1 MSQHPEFAN
10 EQAYLQWAYECL
22 ESMRDAARL
31 LQYSVETGP
40 GGTHQA
46 RFERD
51 VVEDRA
57 MDRLARLQIGG
68 ESLLFG
74 RIDRIGDDGPGT
86 GERFYIGRL
95 PVSDKEQN
103 AVVVDWRAPMA
114 ESFYRATGADP
125 LGLERRRHFATEA
138 ERLVGIDDEVF
149 SLARLEHESG
159 EGLVGTGALLSA
171 LGRARR
177 GQMRDIVA
185 TIQREQDEIIRS
197 PLPGA
202 LVVQGGPGTGKTA
215 VALHRTAYLLYS
227 HRFPLERQG
236 VLVVGPSR
244 LFIRYI
250 GRVLPALGEHAVEL
264 ASIDDLV
271 ADVAVRATESH
282 ETARVKGD
290 VRMAAL
296 IRRAVLTRQRAP
308 REPVRIRFG
317 VTELIVSVEELNDIL
332 QTVKRAHRV
341 HNAARKQLQT
351 LFCDRLAERYREALA
366 RFDRDT
372 ITFDRAS
379 IVSQLKRNDDV
390 RAILDRMWPWLTPTV
405 LLRDLFGAPALIKVA
420 ARDTLSEAEQRALVR
435 PRGELIE
442 DVCWTSADIALLDEA
457 STFLGALPPNA
468 HVAGSLP
475 VPAVVPGQH
484 RGVRANDPHEEGI
497 RTYGHL
503 VVDEAQDLSPM
514 QLRMLGRRSL
524 NGSMTVVGD
533 IGQATGM
540 WAPKSWDEVLAH
552 LPVKRTRLVELT
564 VGYRAPAEVM
574 DLAARVL
581 AVAAPD
587 LSVPR
592 SVRTQGSPPVF
603 VFAEPE
609 EPLAVAVGRALRDL
623 KADLGDGTVG
633 VLCPSDLVG
642 PVSEE
647 LIRQGIELDPNG
659 SMGDGIGVLPVASA
673 KGLEFDGVVVVE
685 PARIVREAAQGL
697 RSLYV
702 AITRTT
708 RLLSIVSSE
717 PLPDVLVAPTPA
729 DANSDADANADANSD
744 ADVNA

>member
-1 MSQHPEFAN
+1 MSQHPEFAA
-10 EQAYLQWAYECL
+10 EQAYLLWAYECL
-22 ESMRDAARL
+22 EGMRGAARL
-31 LQYSVETGP
+31 LQYSIETGA

-57 MDRLARLQIGG
+57 MERLARLQIGG

-74 RIDRIGDDGPGT
+74 RIDRIGTDGPGS
-86 GERFYIGRL
+86 GEKFYIGRL

-103 AVVVDWRAPMA
+103 AVIVDWRAPMA
-114 ESFYRATGADP
+114 ESFYRATGAEN

-138 ERLVGIDDEVF
+138 EHLVGIDDEVF
-149 SLARLEHESG
+149 SLERLEHESG
-159 EGLVGTGALLSA
+159 IDLVGTGALLSA

-185 TIQREQDEIIRS
+185 TIQREQDEIIRFG
-197 PLPGA
+197 LPGA

-271 ADVAVRATESH
+271 ADVAVRAIDSH
-282 ETARVKGD
+282 ETSRVKGD
-290 VRMAAL
+290 ARMAKV
-296 IRRAVLTRQRAP
+296 IRRAVLTRQRVP
-308 REPVRIRFG
+308 REALRIRFG
-317 VTELIVSVEELNDIL
+317 VTELVLSTDELAEVV
-332 QTVKRAHRV
+332 QTIKRAHRV
-341 HNAARKQLQT
+341 HNAARKHLQSII
-351 LFCDRLAERYREALA
+351 CDRLAERYREALA
-366 RFDRDT
+366 RFDRDG

-379 IVSQLKRNDDV
+379 IVSQLKRNDEV
-390 RAILDRMWPWLTPTV
+390 RTALDRMWPLLSPTV
-405 LLRDLFGAPALIKVA
+405 LLRDLFGAPALIKAA
-420 ARDTLSEAEQRALVR
+420 ARDILSEAEQKALAR
-435 PRGELIE
+435 PRGESIE
-442 DVCWTSADIALLDEA
+442 DVRWTSADIALLDEA
-457 STFLGALPPNA
+457 AIYLGALPARA
-468 HVAGSLP
+468 HVPGG
-475 VPAVVPGQH
+475 VVAPSEIPGQH
-484 RGVRANDPHEEGI
+484 RGLRANDPHEEGI

-524 NGSMTVVGD
+524 NGSMTIVGD

-552 LPVKRTRLVELT
+552 LPVKRSRTVELT
-564 VGYRAPAEVM
+564 VGYRAPSEVM

-587 LSVPR
+587 LAVPR
-592 SVRTQGSPPVF
+592 SVRTQGVAPAF
-603 VFAEPE
+603 VFAAPE
-609 EPLAVAVGRALRDL
+609 ESLASAVARALLSL

-633 VLCPSDLVG
+633 ILCPTSLVSTISDDLG
-642 PVSEE
+642 E
-647 LIRQGIELDPNG
+647 RGIELDPNG
-659 SMGDGIGVLPVASA
+659 SMGDGMSVLAVSSA

-685 PARIVREAAQGL
+685 PSVIVEEAAQGL

-708 RLLSIVSSE
+708 RLLAIVASE
-717 PLPDVLVAPTPA
+717 PLPEVLSSAAMRGPV
-729 DANSDADANADANSD
+729 DA
-744 ADVNA
+744 VFGR

>member
-1 MSQHPEFAN
+1 MSQHPEFAA
-10 EQAYLQWAYECL
+10 EQAYLLWAYECL
-22 ESMRDAARL
+22 EGMRDAARQ
-31 LQYSVETGP
+31 LQYSIETGA

-74 RIDRIGDDGPGT
+74 RIDRTGPDGPGT

-103 AVVVDWRAPMA
+103 AVIVDWRAPMA
-114 ESFYRATGADP
+114 ESFYRATGAET

-138 ERLVGIDDEVF
+138 EHLVGIDDEVF
-149 SLARLEHESG
+149 SLERLEHDSG
-159 EGLVGTGALLSA
+159 IDLVGTGALLSA

-197 PLPGA
+197 GLPGA
-202 LVVQGGPGTGKTA
+202 VVVQGGPGTGKTA

-271 ADVAVRATESH
+271 ADVAVRAVDSH
-282 ETARVKGD
+282 ATARVKGD
-290 VRMAAL
+290 ARMAKV
-296 IRRAVLTRQRAP
+296 IRRAVLTRQRVP
-308 REPVRIRFG
+308 REAVRVRFG
-317 VTELIVSVEELNDIL
+317 VTELVLSTDELNEIV
-332 QTVKRAHRV
+332 QTVKQAHRV
-341 HNAARKQLQT
+341 HNAARKQLQSIV
-351 LFCDRLAERYREALA
+351 CDRLAERYREALA
-366 RFDRDT
+366 RFDRDG

-390 RAILDRMWPWLTPTV
+390 RTALDRMWPLLSPTV
-405 LLRDLFGAPALIKVA
+405 LLRDLFGAPALIRAA
-420 ARDTLSEAEQRALVR
+420 ARDILTEPEQQALVR
-435 PRGELIE
+435 PRGQSLD
-442 DVCWTSADIALLDEA
+442 DVLWTSADIALLDEA
-457 STFLGALPPNA
+457 AIYLGPLPARA
-468 HVAGSLP
+468 HVAGGS
-475 VPAVVPGQH
+475 VPSQELPGQH
-484 RGVRANDPHEEGI
+484 RGLKANDPHDEGI

-524 NGSMTVVGD
+524 NGSMTIVGD

-552 LPVKRTRLVELT
+552 LPVKRSRTVELT
-564 VGYRAPAEVM
+564 VGYRAPSEVM
-574 DLAARVL
+574 ELAARVL
-581 AVAAPD
+581 AEAAPD
-587 LSVPR
+587 LAVPR
-592 SVRTQGSPPVF
+592 SVRTQGVSPAF
-603 VFAEPE
+603 VFSESN
-609 EPLAVAVGRALRDL
+609 EPLTGAVARALQNL

-633 VLCPSDLVG
+633 ILCPTTLVSTISQDLL
-642 PVSEE
+642 S
-647 LIRQGIELDPNG
+647 RGIELDPNG
-659 SMGDGIGVLPVASA
+659 SMGDGMSVLAVSSA

-685 PARIVREAAQGL
+685 PSVIVEEAAQGL

-708 RLLSIVSSE
+708 RLLAIVASK
-717 PLPDVLVAPTPA
+717 PLPEVLASAVADRPV
-729 DANSDADANADANSD
+729 DAIFGQ
-744 ADVNA
+744 

>member
-1 MSQHPEFAN
+1 MSQHPEFAA
-10 EQAYLQWAYECL
+10 EQAYLNWAYECL
-22 ESMRDAARL
+22 ETMRSAARV
-31 LQYSVETGP
+31 LQYSIETGP

-57 MDRLARLQIGG
+57 MDRLSKLQIGG
-68 ESLLFG
+68 ESLMFG
-74 RIDRIGDDGPGT
+74 RIDCLGDGGPGS

-95 PVSDKEQN
+95 PVSDREQN
-103 AVVVDWRAPMA
+103 PVIVDWRAPMA
-114 ESFYRATGADP
+114 EAFYRATGADP

-138 ERLVGIDDEVF
+138 DRLVGVDDEVF
-149 SLARLEHESG
+149 SLARLEHDNG
-159 EGLVGTGALLSA
+159 LDLVGTGALLSA

-197 PLPGA
+197 ELAGA

-227 HRFPLERQG
+227 HRFPLDRQG

-271 ADVAVRATESH
+271 ADVAVQALDSH

-290 VRMAAL
+290 IRMAQI
-296 IRRAVLTRQRAP
+296 IRRAVLTRQRVP
-308 REPVRIRFG
+308 REPLKVQFG
-317 VTELIVSVEELNDIL
+317 VTELTLPVEELAEIV

-341 HNAARKQLQT
+341 HNASRKQLQT
-351 LFCDRLAERYREALA
+351 LLCDRLADRYREALA
-366 RFDRDT
+366 RFDRADL
-372 ITFDRAS
+372 TFDRAS
-379 IVSQLKRNDDV
+379 IVSQLKRNDEV
-390 RAILDRMWPWLTPTV
+390 RAAIDRIWPWLTPTV
-405 LLRDLFGAPALIKVA
+405 LLRDLYGAPALIKAA
-420 ARDTLSEAEQRALVR
+420 ARDQLTEAEQKALVR
-435 PRGELIE
+435 PRGALLE
-442 DVCWTSADIALLDEA
+442 DVRWTSADIALLDEA
-457 STFLGALPPNA
+457 AIYLGALPPNA
-468 HVAGSLP
+468 HVPGSAMQQ
-475 VPAVVPGQH
+475 PAVPGQH
-484 RGVRANDPHEEGI
+484 RGVKANDPHEEGI

-524 NGSMTVVGD
+524 NGSMTIVGD

-552 LPVKRTRLVELT
+552 LPIKRSRQTELT
-564 VGYRAPAEVM
+564 VGYRAPTEVM
-574 DLAARVL
+574 ELAARVL
-581 AVAAPD
+581 AVAAPE
-587 LSVPR
+587 LSVPK
-592 SVRTQGSPPVF
+592 SVRSQGEEPVF
-603 VFAEPE
+603 VATAPE
-609 EPLAVAVGRALRDL
+609 EPLVVAVARALVDL
-623 KADLGDGTVG
+623 KARLGDGTVG
-633 VLCPSDLVG
+633 VLCPSALVE

-647 LIRQGIELDPNG
+647 LTRQGIPLDPNG
-659 SMGDGIGVLPVASA
+659 SMGDGIGVLAIGTA
-673 KGLEFDGVVVVE
+673 KGLEFDGVIVVE
-685 PARIVREAAQGL
+685 PAHMIREAAQGL

-717 PLPDVLVAPTPA
+717 PLPDVLAPI
-729 DANSDADANADANSD
+729 SLGER
-744 ADVNA
+744 

>member
-1 MSQHPEFAN
+1 MSQHPEFAA
-10 EQAYLQWAYECL
+10 EQAYLLWAYECL
-22 ESMRDAARL
+22 EGMRDAARL
-31 LQYSVETGP
+31 LQYSIETGA

-57 MDRLARLQIGG
+57 MERLARLQIGG

-86 GERFYIGRL
+86 GETFYIGRL

-103 AVVVDWRAPMA
+103 AVIVDWRAPMA
-114 ESFYRATGADP
+114 ESFYRATGAENF
-125 LGLERRRHFATEA
+125 GLERRRHFATEA
-138 ERLVGIDDEVF
+138 EHLVGIDDEVF
-149 SLARLEHESG
+149 SLERLEHDSG
-159 EGLVGTGALLSA
+159 IDLVGTGALLSA

-197 PLPGA
+197 GLPGA

-271 ADVAVRATESH
+271 ADVAVRAVDSH
-282 ETARVKGD
+282 ETSRVKGD
-290 VRMAAL
+290 ARMAKV
-296 IRRAVLTRQRAP
+296 IRRAVLTRQRVP
-308 REPVRIRFG
+308 REAVRVRFG
-317 VTELIVSVEELNDIL
+317 VTELVLSTDELNEII

-341 HNAARKQLQT
+341 HNAARKQLQSIV
-351 LFCDRLAERYREALA
+351 CDRLAERYREALA
-366 RFDRDT
+366 RFDRDG

-379 IVSQLKRNDDV
+379 IVSQLKRNEEV
-390 RAILDRMWPWLTPTV
+390 RTALDRMWPLLSPTV
-405 LLRDLFGAPALIKVA
+405 LLRDLFGAPALIKAA
-420 ARDTLSEAEQRALVR
+420 ARDILSDAEQKVLVR
-435 PRGELIE
+435 ARGETLE
-442 DVCWTSADIALLDEA
+442 DVHWTSADIALLDEA
-457 STFLGALPPNA
+457 AIYLGPLPARA
-468 HVAGSLP
+468 HVPGGVIAPSEI
-475 VPAVVPGQH
+475 PGQH
-484 RGVRANDPHEEGI
+484 RGLKANDPHEEGI

-524 NGSMTVVGD
+524 NGSMTIVGD

-552 LPVKRTRLVELT
+552 LPVKRTRMVELT
-564 VGYRAPAEVM
+564 VGYRAPSEVM

-587 LSVPR
+587 LAVPR
-592 SVRTQGSPPVF
+592 SVRTQGVPPVF
-603 VFAEPE
+603 VFAETGE
-609 EPLAVAVGRALRDL
+609 SLAGAVARALVAL

-633 VLCPSDLVG
+633 ILCPSSLVSTISDDLLARGV
-642 PVSEE
+642 
-647 LIRQGIELDPNG
+647 ELDPNG
-659 SMGDGIGVLPVASA
+659 SMGDGMSVLAVTSA

-685 PARIVREAAQGL
+685 PAAIVAEAAQGL

-708 RLLSIVSSE
+708 RLLAIVASE
-717 PLPDVLVAPTPA
+717 PLPDVLASAEA
-729 DANSDADANADANSD
+729 DGPVDA
-744 ADVNA
+744 VYGR

>member
-1 MSQHPEFAN
+1 MSQHPEFAA
-10 EQAYLQWAYECL
+10 EQAYLLWAYECL
-22 ESMRDAARL
+22 EGMRDAARK
-31 LQYSVETGP
+31 LQYSIETGA

-57 MDRLARLQIGG
+57 MERLARLQIGG

-74 RIDRIGDDGPGT
+74 RIDRTSPDGPGT

-95 PVSDKEQN
+95 PVSDTEQN
-103 AVVVDWRAPMA
+103 AVIVDWRAPMA
-114 ESFYRATGADP
+114 ESFYRATGAER

-138 ERLVGIDDEVF
+138 EHLVGIDDEVF
-149 SLARLEHESG
+149 SLERLEHDSG
-159 EGLVGTGALLSA
+159 LDLVGTGALLSA

-197 PLPGA
+197 GLPGA
-202 LVVQGGPGTGKTA
+202 VVVQGGPGTGKTA

-271 ADVAVRATESH
+271 ADVAVRSVDSH
-282 ETARVKGD
+282 ATARVKGD
-290 VRMAAL
+290 ARMAKV
-296 IRRAVLTRQRAP
+296 IRRAVLTRQRVP
-308 REPVRIRFG
+308 REAVRVRFG
-317 VTELIVSVEELNDIL
+317 VTELVLSTEELSEIVH
-332 QTVKRAHRV
+332 TVKRAHRV
-341 HNAARKQLQT
+341 HNAARKQLQSIV
-351 LFCDRLAERYREALA
+351 CDRLAERYREALA
-366 RFDRDT
+366 RFDRDG

-379 IVSQLKRNDDV
+379 IVSQLKRNDEV
-390 RAILDRMWPWLTPTV
+390 RTALDRMWPLLSPTV
-405 LLRDLFGAPALIKVA
+405 LLRDLFGAPALIKAA
-420 ARDTLSEAEQRALVR
+420 ARDILTETEQQALVR
-435 PRGELIE
+435 PRGESLE
-442 DVCWTSADIALLDEA
+442 DVRWTSADIALLDEA
-457 STFLGALPPNA
+457 AIYLGPLPARA
-468 HVAGSLP
+468 HVPGG
-475 VPAVVPGQH
+475 VVAPSEIPGQH
-484 RGVRANDPHEEGI
+484 RGLKANDPHEEGI

-524 NGSMTVVGD
+524 NGSMTIVGD

-552 LPVKRTRLVELT
+552 LPVKRSRTVELT
-564 VGYRAPAEVM
+564 VGYRAPSEVM

-581 AVAAPD
+581 AEAAPD
-587 LSVPR
+587 LAVPR
-592 SVRTQGSPPVF
+592 SVRTQGASPVF
-603 VFAEPE
+603 VFASPE
-609 EPLAVAVGRALRDL
+609 ETLAAAVARALLAL

-633 VLCPSDLVG
+633 ILCPTSLVSTISEDL
-642 PVSEE
+642 
-647 LIRQGIELDPNG
+647 LARGIELDPNG
-659 SMGDGIGVLPVASA
+659 SMGDGMSVLAVSSA

-685 PARIVREAAQGL
+685 PSVIVDEAAQGL

-708 RLLSIVSSE
+708 RLLAIVASK
-717 PLPDVLVAPTPA
+717 PLPDVLTAATA
-729 DANSDADANADANSD
+729 DP
-744 ADVNA
+744 VEIVFGK

>member
-1 MSQHPEFAN
+1 MSQHPEFAA
-10 EQAYLQWAYECL
+10 EQAYLLWAYECL
-22 ESMRDAARL
+22 EGMRVAARQ
-31 LQYSVETGP
+31 LQYSIETGA

-57 MDRLARLQIGG
+57 MERLARLQIGG

-74 RIDRIGDDGPGT
+74 RIDRASPDGPGT

-103 AVVVDWRAPMA
+103 AVIVDWRAPMA
-114 ESFYRATGADP
+114 ESFYRATGAAT

-138 ERLVGIDDEVF
+138 EHLVGIDDEVF
-149 SLARLEHESG
+149 SLERLEHESG
-159 EGLVGTGALLSA
+159 IDLVGTGALLSA

-197 PLPGA
+197 GLPGA
-202 LVVQGGPGTGKTA
+202 VVVQGGPGTGKTA

-271 ADVAVRATESH
+271 ADVAVRAIDSH
-282 ETARVKGD
+282 ATARVKGD
-290 VRMAAL
+290 ARMAKV
-296 IRRAVLTRQRAP
+296 IRRAVLTRQRVP
-308 REPVRIRFG
+308 REAVRVRFG
-317 VTELIVSVEELNDIL
+317 VTELVLSTEELREIIH
-332 QTVKRAHRV
+332 TVKRAHRV
-341 HNAARKQLQT
+341 HNAARKQLQSIV
-351 LFCDRLAERYREALA
+351 CDRLAERYREALA
-366 RFDRDT
+366 RFDRDG

-379 IVSQLKRNDDV
+379 IVSQLKRNDEV
-390 RAILDRMWPWLTPTV
+390 RTALDRMWPLLSPTV
-405 LLRDLFGAPALIKVA
+405 LLRDLFGAPALIKAA
-420 ARDTLSEAEQRALVR
+420 ARDILTETEQRALVR
-435 PRGELIE
+435 PRGESFD
-442 DVCWTSADIALLDEA
+442 DVQWTSADIALLDEA
-457 STFLGALPPNA
+457 AIYLGPLPARA
-468 HVAGSLP
+468 HVAGGAAPSQEI
-475 VPAVVPGQH
+475 PGQH
-484 RGVRANDPHEEGI
+484 RGLKANDPHEEGI

-524 NGSMTVVGD
+524 NGSMTIVGD

-552 LPVKRTRLVELT
+552 LPVKRSRIVELT
-564 VGYRAPAEVM
+564 VGYRAPSEVM
-574 DLAARVL
+574 ELAARVL
-581 AVAAPD
+581 AEAAPD
-587 LSVPR
+587 LAVPR
-592 SVRTQGSPPVF
+592 SVRTQGVSPAF
-603 VFAEPE
+603 VFAEDD
-609 EPLAVAVGRALRDL
+609 EPLAGAVARALQSL

-633 VLCPSDLVG
+633 ILCPTTLVSTISQDLL
-642 PVSEE
+642 S
-647 LIRQGIELDPNG
+647 RGIELDPNG
-659 SMGDGIGVLPVASA
+659 SMGDGMSVLAVSSA

-685 PARIVREAAQGL
+685 PSVIVEEAAQGL

-708 RLLSIVSSE
+708 RLLAIVASK
-717 PLPDVLVAPTPA
+717 PLPDVLASAVADRPV
-729 DANSDADANADANSD
+729 DAIFGQ
-744 ADVNA
+744 

>member
-1 MSQHPEFAN
+1 MSQHPEFAA
-10 EQAYLQWAYECL
+10 EQAYLTWAYECL
-22 ESMRDAARL
+22 ETMRTAARV
-31 LQYSVETGP
+31 LQYSIETGP

-57 MDRLARLQIGG
+57 MDRLSRLQIGG
-68 ESLLFG
+68 ESLMFG
-74 RIDRIGDDGPGT
+74 RIDCLGDDGPNS

-95 PVSDKEQN
+95 PVSDREQN
-103 AVVVDWRAPMA
+103 PVIVDWRAPMA

-138 ERLVGIDDEVF
+138 DRLVGVDDEVF
-149 SLARLEHESG
+149 SLARLEHENG
-159 EGLVGTGALLSA
+159 LDLVGTGALLSA

-197 PLPGA
+197 ELAGA

-227 HRFPLERQG
+227 HRFPLDRQG

-271 ADVAVRATESH
+271 ADVAVRATDSH

-290 VRMAAL
+290 IRMAPI

-308 REPVRIRFG
+308 REPLKVQFG
-317 VTELIVSVEELNDIL
+317 VTELTLSVDELTEIV

-351 LFCDRLAERYREALA
+351 LLCDRLADRYREALA
-366 RFDRDT
+366 RFDRAD

-379 IVSQLKRNDDV
+379 IVSQLKRNDEV
-390 RAILDRMWPWLTPTV
+390 RASIDRIWPWLTPTV
-405 LLRDLFGAPALIKVA
+405 LLRDLYGAAALIKAA
-420 ARDTLSEAEQRALVR
+420 ARDQLSEAEQSALLR
-435 PRGELIE
+435 PRGASME

-457 STFLGALPPNA
+457 AIYLGALPANA
-468 HVAGSLP
+468 HVPGS
-475 VPAVVPGQH
+475 AVQQTAIPGQH
-484 RGVRANDPHEEGI
+484 RGVKANDPHEEGI

-524 NGSMTVVGD
+524 NGSMTIVGD

-552 LPVKRTRLVELT
+552 LPIKRSRKVELT

-574 DLAARVL
+574 ELAARVL
-581 AVAAPD
+581 AVAAPE

-592 SVRTQGSPPVF
+592 SVRSQGEMPVF
-603 VFAEPE
+603 VSTAPE
-609 EPLAVAVGRALRDL
+609 EPLTVAVARALADL
-623 KADLGDGTVG
+623 KARLGDGTVG
-633 VLCPSDLVG
+633 VLCPAALVD

-647 LIRQGIELDPNG
+647 LLRQGVPLDPNG
-659 SMGDGIGVLPVASA
+659 SMGDGIGVLAIGTA

-685 PARIVREAAQGL
+685 PAQMIREAAQGL

-708 RLLSIVSSE
+708 RLLTIVSSE
-717 PLPDVLVAPTPA
+717 PLPAVLAPA
-729 DANSDADANADANSD
+729 SVGGA
-744 ADVNA
+744 

>member
-1 MSQHPEFAN
+1 
-10 EQAYLQWAYECL
+10 
-22 ESMRDAARL
+22 MRTAARV
-31 LQYSVETGP
+31 LQYSIETGP

-57 MDRLARLQIGG
+57 MDRLSRLQIGG
-68 ESLLFG
+68 ESLMFG
-74 RIDRIGDDGPGT
+74 RIDCLGDDGPNS

-95 PVSDKEQN
+95 PVSDREQN
-103 AVVVDWRAPMA
+103 PVIVDWRAPMA

-138 ERLVGIDDEVF
+138 DRLVGVDDEVF
-149 SLARLEHESG
+149 SLARLEHENG
-159 EGLVGTGALLSA
+159 LDLVGTGALLSA

-197 PLPGA
+197 ELAGA

-227 HRFPLERQG
+227 HRFPLDRQG

-271 ADVAVRATESH
+271 ADVAVRATDSH

-290 VRMAAL
+290 IRMAPI

-308 REPVRIRFG
+308 REPLKVQFG
-317 VTELIVSVEELNDIL
+317 VTELTLSVEELTEIVR
-332 QTVKRAHRV
+332 TVKRAHRV

-351 LFCDRLAERYREALA
+351 LLCDRLADRYREALA
-366 RFDRDT
+366 RFDRAD

-379 IVSQLKRNDDV
+379 IVSQLKRNDEV
-390 RAILDRMWPWLTPTV
+390 RASIDRIWPWLTPTV
-405 LLRDLFGAPALIKVA
+405 LLRDLYGAAALIKVA
-420 ARDTLSEAEQRALVR
+420 ARDQLTEAEQKALLR
-435 PRGELIE
+435 PRAASME
-442 DVCWTSADIALLDEA
+442 DVRWTSADIALLDEA
-457 STFLGALPPNA
+457 AIYLGALPANA
-468 HVAGSLP
+468 HVPGST
-475 VPAVVPGQH
+475 VQHAAIPGQH
-484 RGVRANDPHEEGI
+484 RGVKANDPHEEGI

-524 NGSMTVVGD
+524 NGSMTIVGD

-540 WAPKSWDEVLAH
+540 WAPKSWEEVLAH
-552 LPVKRTRLVELT
+552 LPIKRSRKVELT

-574 DLAARVL
+574 ELAARVL
-581 AVAAPD
+581 AVAAPE

-592 SVRTQGSPPVF
+592 SVRSQGELPVF
-603 VFAEPE
+603 VATAPE
-609 EPLAVAVGRALRDL
+609 EPLTVAVARALADL
-623 KADLGDGTVG
+623 KARLGDGTVG
-633 VLCPSDLVG
+633 VLCPTALVD

-647 LIRQGIELDPNG
+647 LLRQGVALDPNG
-659 SMGDGIGVLPVASA
+659 SMGDGIGVLAIGTA

-685 PARIVREAAQGL
+685 PAQMIREAAQGL

-708 RLLSIVSSE
+708 RLLTIVSSE
-717 PLPDVLVAPTPA
+717 PLPAVLTAASVGGA
-729 DANSDADANADANSD
+729 
-744 ADVNA
+744 

>member
-1 MSQHPEFAN
+1 MSQHPEFAS
-10 EQAYLQWAYECL
+10 EQAYLLWAYECL
-22 ESMRDAARL
+22 EGMRDAARQ
-31 LQYSVETGP
+31 LQYSIETGA

-57 MDRLARLQIGG
+57 MERLARLQIGG

-74 RIDRIGDDGPGT
+74 RIDRTGTDGPGT

-95 PVSDKEQN
+95 PVSDREQN
-103 AVVVDWRAPMA
+103 TVIVDWRAPMA
-114 ESFYRATGADP
+114 ESFYRATGAEA

-138 ERLVGIDDEVF
+138 EHLVGIDDEVF
-149 SLARLEHESG
+149 SLERLEHDSG
-159 EGLVGTGALLSA
+159 IDLVGTGALLSA

-197 PLPGA
+197 GLPGVV
-202 LVVQGGPGTGKTA
+202 VVQGGPGTGKTA

-271 ADVAVRATESH
+271 ADVAVRAVDSH
-282 ETARVKGD
+282 TTARAKGD
-290 VRMAAL
+290 ARMAKV
-296 IRRAVLTRQRAP
+296 IRRAVLTRQRIP
-308 REPVRIRFG
+308 REPFRVRFG
-317 VTELIVSVEELNDIL
+317 VTELVLSTDELREIVH
-332 QTVKRAHRV
+332 TVKRAHRV
-341 HNAARKQLQT
+341 HNAARKQLQSIV
-351 LFCDRLAERYREALA
+351 CDRLAERYREALA
-366 RFDRDT
+366 RFDRDG

-390 RAILDRMWPWLTPTV
+390 RAALDRMWPLLSPTV
-405 LLRDLFGAPALIKVA
+405 LLRDLFGAPALIKAA
-420 ARDTLSEAEQRALVR
+420 ARDILSETEQQALVR
-435 PRGELIE
+435 PRGESLD
-442 DVCWTSADIALLDEA
+442 DVKWTSADIALLDEA
-457 STFLGALPPNA
+457 AIYLGPLPARA
-468 HVAGSLP
+468 HVAGGA
-475 VPAVVPGQH
+475 VPASETPGQH
-484 RGVRANDPHEEGI
+484 RGLKANDPHEEGI

-524 NGSMTVVGD
+524 NGSMTIVGD

-552 LPVKRTRLVELT
+552 LPVKRSRIVELT
-564 VGYRAPAEVM
+564 VGYRAPSEVM
-574 DLAARVL
+574 ELAARVL
-581 AVAAPD
+581 AEAAPD
-587 LSVPR
+587 LAVPR
-592 SVRTQGSPPVF
+592 SVRTQGVAPAF
-603 VFAEPE
+603 VFAESE
-609 EPLAVAVGRALRDL
+609 EPVESAVARALVAL

-633 VLCPSDLVG
+633 ILCPSTLVAT
-642 PVSEE
+642 VSDE
-647 LIRQGIELDPNG
+647 LLRRGVELDPNG
-659 SMGDGIGVLPVASA
+659 SLGDGMSVLAVSSA

-685 PARIVREAAQGL
+685 PSRIVEEAAQGL

-708 RLLSIVSSE
+708 RLLAIVASE
-717 PLPDVLVAPTPA
+717 PLPSVLASAAADPPA
-729 DANSDADANADANSD
+729 AAA
-744 ADVNA
+744 VFGH

>member
-1 MSQHPEFAN
+1 MSQHPEFAA
-10 EQAYLQWAYECL
+10 EQAYLLWAYECL
-22 ESMRDAARL
+22 EGMRVAARQ
-31 LQYSVETGP
+31 LQYSIETGA

-57 MDRLARLQIGG
+57 MERLARLQIGG

-74 RIDRIGDDGPGT
+74 RIDRASPEGPGT

-103 AVVVDWRAPMA
+103 AVIVDWRAPMA
-114 ESFYRATGADP
+114 ESFYRATGAET

-138 ERLVGIDDEVF
+138 EHLVGIDDEVF
-149 SLARLEHESG
+149 SLERLEHESG
-159 EGLVGTGALLSA
+159 IDLVGTGALLSA

-197 PLPGA
+197 GLAGA
-202 LVVQGGPGTGKTA
+202 VVVQGGPGTGKTA

-271 ADVAVRATESH
+271 ADVAVRAIDSH
-282 ETARVKGD
+282 ATARVKGD
-290 VRMAAL
+290 ARMAKV
-296 IRRAVLTRQRAP
+296 IRRAVLTRQRVP
-308 REPVRIRFG
+308 REAVRVRFG
-317 VTELIVSVEELNDIL
+317 VTELVLSTDELSEIVH
-332 QTVKRAHRV
+332 TVKRAHRV
-341 HNAARKQLQT
+341 HNAARKQLQSIV
-351 LFCDRLAERYREALA
+351 CDRLAERYREALA
-366 RFDRDT
+366 RFDRDG

-390 RAILDRMWPWLTPTV
+390 RTALDRMWPLLSPTV
-405 LLRDLFGAPALIKVA
+405 LLRDLFGAPALIKAA
-420 ARDTLSEAEQRALVR
+420 ARDILTETEQQALVR
-435 PRGELIE
+435 PRGESLE
-442 DVCWTSADIALLDEA
+442 DVQWTSADIALLDEA
-457 STFLGALPPNA
+457 ATYLGPLPARA
-468 HVAGSLP
+468 HVAGGTAPSQEI
-475 VPAVVPGQH
+475 PGQH
-484 RGVRANDPHEEGI
+484 RGLKANDPHDEGI

-524 NGSMTVVGD
+524 NGSMTIVGD

-552 LPVKRTRLVELT
+552 LPVKRSRIVELT
-564 VGYRAPAEVM
+564 VGYRAPSEVM
-574 DLAARVL
+574 ELAARVL
-581 AVAAPD
+581 AEAAPD
-587 LSVPR
+587 LAVPR
-592 SVRTQGSPPVF
+592 SVRTQGASPAF
-603 VFAEPE
+603 VFTEND
-609 EPLAVAVGRALRDL
+609 EPLAGAVARALQSL

-633 VLCPSDLVG
+633 ILCPTKLVSTISDDLL
-642 PVSEE
+642 S
-647 LIRQGIELDPNG
+647 RGIELDPTG
-659 SMGDGIGVLPVASA
+659 SMGDGMSVLAVSSA

-685 PARIVREAAQGL
+685 PSVIVEEAAQGL

-708 RLLSIVSSE
+708 RLLAIVASK
-717 PLPDVLVAPTPA
+717 PLPDVLASAVADRPV
-729 DANSDADANADANSD
+729 DAIFGQ
-744 ADVNA
+744 

>member
-1 MSQHPEFAN
+1 MSQHPEFAA
-10 EQAYLQWAYECL
+10 EQAYLLWAYECL
-22 ESMRDAARL
+22 EGMRDAARQ
-31 LQYSVETGP
+31 LQYSIETGA

-57 MDRLARLQIGG
+57 MERLARLQIGG

-74 RIDRIGDDGPGT
+74 RIDRTGSDGPGT
-86 GERFYIGRL
+86 GEKFYIGRL
-95 PVSDKEQN
+95 PVSDREQN
-103 AVVVDWRAPMA
+103 AVIVDWRAPMA
-114 ESFYRATGADP
+114 ESFYRATGAET

-138 ERLVGIDDEVF
+138 EHLVGIDDEVF
-149 SLARLEHESG
+149 SLERLEHDSG
-159 EGLVGTGALLSA
+159 IDLVGTGALLSA

-197 PLPGA
+197 GLPGA
-202 LVVQGGPGTGKTA
+202 VVVQGGPGTGKTA

-271 ADVAVRATESH
+271 ADVAVRSVDSH
-282 ETARVKGD
+282 ATARVKGD
-290 VRMAAL
+290 ARMAKV
-296 IRRAVLTRQRAP
+296 IRRAVLTRQRVP
-308 REPVRIRFG
+308 REAVRVRFG
-317 VTELIVSVEELNDIL
+317 VTELVLSTDELSEIVH
-332 QTVKRAHRV
+332 TVKRAHRV
-341 HNAARKQLQT
+341 HNAARKQLQSIV
-351 LFCDRLAERYREALA
+351 CDRLAERYREALA
-366 RFDRDT
+366 RFDRDG
-372 ITFDRAS
+372 ITFDRAGV
-379 IVSQLKRNDDV
+379 VSQLKRNDEV
-390 RAILDRMWPWLTPTV
+390 RTALDRMWPLLSPTV
-405 LLRDLFGAPALIKVA
+405 LLRDLFGAPALIKAA
-420 ARDTLSEAEQRALVR
+420 ARDILTDTEQHALIR
-435 PRGELIE
+435 PRGESLD
-442 DVCWTSADIALLDEA
+442 DVQWTSADIALLDEA
-457 STFLGALPPNA
+457 AIYLGPLPARA
-468 HVAGSLP
+468 HVAGGA
-475 VPAVVPGQH
+475 VPSQELPGQH
-484 RGVRANDPHEEGI
+484 RGLKANDPHDESI

-524 NGSMTVVGD
+524 NGSMTIVGD

-552 LPVKRTRLVELT
+552 LPVKRSRTVELT
-564 VGYRAPAEVM
+564 VGYRAPSEVM
-574 DLAARVL
+574 ELAARVL
-581 AVAAPD
+581 AEAAPD
-587 LSVPR
+587 LAVPR
-592 SVRTQGSPPVF
+592 SVRTQGVSPAF

-609 EPLAVAVGRALRDL
+609 EPVAGAVARALVAL

-633 VLCPSDLVG
+633 ILCPSTLVST
-642 PVSEE
+642 VSEE
-647 LIRQGIELDPNG
+647 LLRRGVELDPNG
-659 SMGDGIGVLPVASA
+659 SMGDGMSVLAVSSA

-685 PARIVREAAQGL
+685 PSRIVEEAAQGL

-708 RLLSIVSSE
+708 RLLTIVASE
-717 PLPDVLVAPTPA
+717 PLPDVLSSAAVLGPV
-729 DANSDADANADANSD
+729 DA
-744 ADVNA
+744 VFGR

>member
-1 MSQHPEFAN
+1 MSQHPEFAA
-10 EQAYLQWAYECL
+10 EQAYLLWAYECL
-22 ESMRDAARL
+22 EGMRDAARK
-31 LQYSVETGP
+31 LQYSIETGA

-57 MDRLARLQIGG
+57 MERLARLQIGG

-74 RIDRIGDDGPGT
+74 RIDRTSPDGPGT

-95 PVSDKEQN
+95 PVSDTEQN
-103 AVVVDWRAPMA
+103 AVIVDWRAPMA
-114 ESFYRATGADP
+114 ESFYRATGAER

-138 ERLVGIDDEVF
+138 EHLVGIDDEVF
-149 SLARLEHESG
+149 SLERLEHDSG
-159 EGLVGTGALLSA
+159 LDLVGTGALLSA

-197 PLPGA
+197 GLPGA
-202 LVVQGGPGTGKTA
+202 VVVQGGPGTGKTA

-271 ADVAVRATESH
+271 ADVAVRSVDSH
-282 ETARVKGD
+282 ATARVKGD
-290 VRMAAL
+290 ARMAKV
-296 IRRAVLTRQRAP
+296 IRRAVLTRQRVP
-308 REPVRIRFG
+308 REAVRVRFG
-317 VTELIVSVEELNDIL
+317 VTELVLSTEELSEIVH
-332 QTVKRAHRV
+332 TVKRAHRV
-341 HNAARKQLQT
+341 HNAARKQLQSIV
-351 LFCDRLAERYREALA
+351 CDRLAERYREALA
-366 RFDRDT
+366 RFDRDG

-379 IVSQLKRNDDV
+379 IVSQLKRNDEV
-390 RAILDRMWPWLTPTV
+390 RAALDRMWPLLSPTV
-405 LLRDLFGAPALIKVA
+405 LLRDLFGAPALIKAA
-420 ARDTLSEAEQRALVR
+420 ARDILTETEQQALVR
-435 PRGELIE
+435 PRGESLE
-442 DVCWTSADIALLDEA
+442 DVRWTSADIALLDEA
-457 STFLGALPPNA
+457 AIYLGPLPARA
-468 HVAGSLP
+468 HVPGG
-475 VPAVVPGQH
+475 VVAPSEIPGQH
-484 RGVRANDPHEEGI
+484 RGLKANDPHEEGI

-524 NGSMTVVGD
+524 NGSMTIVGD

-552 LPVKRTRLVELT
+552 LPVKRSRTVELT
-564 VGYRAPAEVM
+564 VGYRAPSEVM

-581 AVAAPD
+581 AEAAPD
-587 LSVPR
+587 LAVPR
-592 SVRTQGSPPVF
+592 SVRTQGASPVF
-603 VFAEPE
+603 VFASPE
-609 EPLAVAVGRALRDL
+609 ETLAAAVARALLAL

-633 VLCPSDLVG
+633 ILCPTSLVSTISEDL
-642 PVSEE
+642 
-647 LIRQGIELDPNG
+647 LARGIELDPNG
-659 SMGDGIGVLPVASA
+659 SMGDGMSVLAVSSA

-685 PARIVREAAQGL
+685 PSVIVDEAAQGL

-708 RLLSIVSSE
+708 RLLAIVASK
-717 PLPDVLVAPTPA
+717 PLPDVLTAATA
-729 DANSDADANADANSD
+729 DP
-744 ADVNA
+744 VEIVFGK

>member
-1 MSQHPEFAN
+1 MSQHPEFAA
-10 EQAYLQWAYECL
+10 EQAYLLWAYECL
-22 ESMRDAARL
+22 DGMRDAARQ
-31 LQYSVETGP
+31 LQYSIETGA

-57 MDRLARLQIGG
+57 MERLARLQIGG

-74 RIDRIGDDGPGT
+74 RIDRTGSDGPGT

-95 PVSDKEQN
+95 PVSDREQN
-103 AVVVDWRAPMA
+103 AVIVDWRAPMA
-114 ESFYRATGADP
+114 ESFYRATGAET

-138 ERLVGIDDEVF
+138 EHLVGIDDEVF
-149 SLARLEHESG
+149 SIERLEHDSG
-159 EGLVGTGALLSA
+159 IDLVGTGALLSA

-197 PLPGA
+197 GLPGA
-202 LVVQGGPGTGKTA
+202 VVVQGGPGTGKTA

-271 ADVAVRATESH
+271 ADVAVRSVDSH
-282 ETARVKGD
+282 ATARVKGD
-290 VRMAAL
+290 ARMAKV
-296 IRRAVLTRQRAP
+296 IRRAVLTRQRVP
-308 REPVRIRFG
+308 REAVRVRFG
-317 VTELIVSVEELNDIL
+317 VTELVLSTDELSEIVH
-332 QTVKRAHRV
+332 TVKRAHRV
-341 HNAARKQLQT
+341 HNAARKQLQSIV
-351 LFCDRLAERYREALA
+351 CDRLAERYREALA
-366 RFDRDT
+366 RFDRDG
-372 ITFDRAS
+372 ITFDRAGV
-379 IVSQLKRNDDV
+379 VSQLKRNDEV
-390 RAILDRMWPWLTPTV
+390 RTALDRMWPLLSPTV
-405 LLRDLFGAPALIKVA
+405 LLRDLFGAPALIKAA
-420 ARDTLSEAEQRALVR
+420 ARDILTDTEQHALIR
-435 PRGELIE
+435 PRGESLD
-442 DVCWTSADIALLDEA
+442 DVQWTSADIALLDEA
-457 STFLGALPPNA
+457 AIYLGPLPARA
-468 HVAGSLP
+468 HVAGVA
-475 VPAVVPGQH
+475 VPSQELPGQH
-484 RGVRANDPHEEGI
+484 RGLKANDPHDEGI

-524 NGSMTVVGD
+524 NGSMTIVGD

-552 LPVKRTRLVELT
+552 LPVKRSRTVELT
-564 VGYRAPAEVM
+564 VGYRAPSEVM
-574 DLAARVL
+574 ELAARVL
-581 AVAAPD
+581 AEAAPD
-587 LSVPR
+587 LAVPR
-592 SVRTQGSPPVF
+592 SVRTQGVSPAF

-609 EPLAVAVGRALRDL
+609 EPVAGAVARALVAL

-633 VLCPSDLVG
+633 ILCPSTLVST
-642 PVSEE
+642 VSEE
-647 LIRQGIELDPNG
+647 LLRRGVELDPNG
-659 SMGDGIGVLPVASA
+659 SMGDGMSVLAVSSA

-685 PARIVREAAQGL
+685 PSRIVEEAAQGL

-708 RLLSIVSSE
+708 RLLTIVASE
-717 PLPDVLVAPTPA
+717 PLPDVLSSAAVLGPV
-729 DANSDADANADANSD
+729 DA
-744 ADVNA
+744 VFGR

>member
-1 MSQHPEFAN
+1 MKRFEGWFVSQHPEFAA
-10 EQAYLQWAYECL
+10 EQAYLTWAYECL
-22 ESMRDAARL
+22 ETMRTAARV
-31 LQYSVETGP
+31 LQYSIETGP

-57 MDRLARLQIGG
+57 MDRLSRLQIGG
-68 ESLLFG
+68 ESLMFG
-74 RIDRIGDDGPGT
+74 RIDCLGDDGPNS

-95 PVSDKEQN
+95 PVSDREQN
-103 AVVVDWRAPMA
+103 PVIVDWRAPMA

-138 ERLVGIDDEVF
+138 DRLVGVDDEVF
-149 SLARLEHESG
+149 SLARLEHENG
-159 EGLVGTGALLSA
+159 LDLVGTGALLSA

-197 PLPGA
+197 ELAGA

-227 HRFPLERQG
+227 HRFPLDRQG

-271 ADVAVRATESH
+271 ADVAVRATDSH

-290 VRMAAL
+290 IRMAPI

-308 REPVRIRFG
+308 REPLKVQFG
-317 VTELIVSVEELNDIL
+317 VTELTLSVEEMTEIV

-351 LFCDRLAERYREALA
+351 LLCDRLADRYREALA
-366 RFDRDT
+366 RFDRAD

-379 IVSQLKRNDDV
+379 IVGQLKRNDEV
-390 RAILDRMWPWLTPTV
+390 RASIDRMWPWLTPTV
-405 LLRDLFGAPALIKVA
+405 LLRDLYGASALIKAA
-420 ARDTLSEAEQRALVR
+420 ARDQLTEAEQKALLR
-435 PRGELIE
+435 PRGVSME
-442 DVCWTSADIALLDEA
+442 DVRWTSADIALLDEA
-457 STFLGALPPNA
+457 AIYLGALPANA
-468 HVAGSLP
+468 HVPGSTVEP
-475 VPAVVPGQH
+475 TAIPGQH
-484 RGVRANDPHEEGI
+484 RGVKANDPHEEGI

-524 NGSMTVVGD
+524 NGSMTIVGD

-540 WAPKSWDEVLAH
+540 WAPKSWEEVLAH
-552 LPVKRTRLVELT
+552 LPIKRSRKVELT

-574 DLAARVL
+574 ELAARVL
-581 AVAAPD
+581 AVAAPE

-592 SVRTQGSPPVF
+592 SVRSQGELPVF
-603 VFAEPE
+603 VVTAPE
-609 EPLAVAVGRALRDL
+609 EPLTVAVARALADL
-623 KADLGDGTVG
+623 KARLGDGTVG
-633 VLCPSDLVG
+633 VLCPTALVD

-647 LIRQGIELDPNG
+647 LLRQGVALDPNG
-659 SMGDGIGVLPVASA
+659 SMGDGIGVLAIGTA

-685 PARIVREAAQGL
+685 PAQMIREAAQGL

-702 AITRTT
+702 AVTRTT
-708 RLLSIVSSE
+708 RLLTIVSSE
-717 PLPDVLVAPTPA
+717 PLPAVLTSAPVGGA
-729 DANSDADANADANSD
+729 
-744 ADVNA
+744 

>member
-1 MSQHPEFAN
+1 MSQHPEFAA
-10 EQAYLQWAYECL
+10 EQAYLLWAYDCL
-22 ESMRDAARL
+22 EGMRGAARQ
-31 LQYSVETGP
+31 LQYSIETGA

-57 MDRLARLQIGG
+57 MERLARLQIGG

-74 RIDRIGDDGPGT
+74 RIDRTGPDGPGT
-86 GERFYIGRL
+86 GEKFYIGRL

-103 AVVVDWRAPMA
+103 AVIVDWRAPMA
-114 ESFYRATGADP
+114 ESFYRATGAET

-138 ERLVGIDDEVF
+138 EHLVGIDDEVF
-149 SLARLEHESG
+149 SLERLEHDSG
-159 EGLVGTGALLSA
+159 IDLVGTGALLSA

-197 PLPGA
+197 GLPGA
-202 LVVQGGPGTGKTA
+202 VVVQGGPGTGKTA

-271 ADVAVRATESH
+271 ADVAVRAVDSH

-290 VRMAAL
+290 ARMAKV
-296 IRRAVLTRQRAP
+296 IRRAVLTRQRVP
-308 REPVRIRFG
+308 REAVRVRFG
-317 VTELIVSVEELNDIL
+317 VTELVLSTEELGEIVH
-332 QTVKRAHRV
+332 TVKRAHRV
-341 HNAARKQLQT
+341 HNAARKQLQSIM
-351 LFCDRLAERYREALA
+351 CDRLAERYREALA
-366 RFDRDT
+366 RFDRDG

-379 IVSQLKRNDDV
+379 IVSQLKRNDEV
-390 RAILDRMWPWLTPTV
+390 RAALDRMWPLLSPTV
-405 LLRDLFGAPALIKVA
+405 LLRDFFGAPALIKTA
-420 ARDTLSEAEQRALVR
+420 ARDILGDAEQKALVR
-435 PRGELIE
+435 PRGESLE
-442 DVCWTSADIALLDEA
+442 DVRWTSADIALLDEA
-457 STFLGALPPNA
+457 AIYLGPLPARA
-468 HVAGSLP
+468 HVPGG
-475 VPAVVPGQH
+475 VVAPSEIPGQH
-484 RGVRANDPHEEGI
+484 RGLKANDPHEEGI

-524 NGSMTVVGD
+524 NGSMTIVGD

-552 LPVKRTRLVELT
+552 LPVKRSRTVELT
-564 VGYRAPAEVM
+564 VGYRAPSEVM

-581 AVAAPD
+581 AEAAPD
-587 LSVPR
+587 LAVPR
-592 SVRTQGSPPVF
+592 SVRTQGASPVF
-603 VFAEPE
+603 VFASPE
-609 EPLAVAVGRALRDL
+609 ETLAAAVARALLAL

-633 VLCPSDLVG
+633 ILCPTSLVSTISEDL
-642 PVSEE
+642 
-647 LIRQGIELDPNG
+647 LARGIELDPNG
-659 SMGDGIGVLPVASA
+659 SMGDGMSVLAVSSA

-685 PARIVREAAQGL
+685 PSVIVDEAAQGL

-708 RLLSIVSSE
+708 RLLAIVASQ
-717 PLPDVLVAPTPA
+717 PLPDVLASAATA
-729 DANSDADANADANSD
+729 DP
-744 ADVNA
+744 VEIVFGK